1 MPDKLLTVSQLAT
14 RLQVSP
20 VWIYQKVGKG
30 EIPVIRLGRVIR
42 FSEDAINAYLA
53 NNSSF
58 QGGNK

>member
-20 VWIYQKVGKG
+20 VWIYQKVSKG
-30 EIPVIRLGRVIR
+30 DIPVIRLGRVIR

-53 NNSSF
+53 NNSS
-58 QGGNK
+58 NR